1 MTSGTF
7 CSTKFTQPPL
17 LSLLL
22 GQFPYPLGADIL
34 YEWSHSCYDVYAHP
48 DDRAG
53 FEAAQAVCREN
64 GGGHL
69 VQIEDQTESD
79 FVSGSQFN
87 EKYLLLEKS

>member
-1 MTSGTF
+1 MS
-7 CSTKFTQPPL
+7 
-17 LSLLL
+17 
-22 GQFPYPLGADIL
+22 I
-34 YEWSHSCYDVYAHP
+34 ESHPSCYDVYAHP

>member
-1 MTSGTF
+1 MSIE
-7 CSTKFTQPPL
+7 SRP
-17 LSLLL
+17 
-22 GQFPYPLGADIL
+22 
-34 YEWSHSCYDVYAHP
+34 SCYDVYAHP

-79 FVSGSQFN
+79 FVSGRQFN
-87 EKYLLLEKS
+87 GQYLQLEKKLNKRNLSLAKCSLGYSLNIAGHAN

>member
-1 MTSGTF
+1 M
-7 CSTKFTQPPL
+7 
-17 LSLLL
+17 
-22 GQFPYPLGADIL
+22 
-34 YEWSHSCYDVYAHP
+34 YAHP

-79 FVSGSQFN
+79 FVSGRQFN
-87 EKYLLLEKS
+87 GKYLQLEKSQIYPKESVTY

>member
-1 MTSGTF
+1 MSIE
-7 CSTKFTQPPL
+7 SRP
-17 LSLLL
+17 
-22 GQFPYPLGADIL
+22 
-34 YEWSHSCYDVYAHP
+34 SCYDVYAHP

-79 FVSGSQFN
+79 FVSGRQFN
-87 EKYLLLEKS
+87 GQYLQLEKMLEIPKGICYLLKQ